1 MFSVNKN
8 VESIQKLL
16 LELKNYYLLQKKFI
30 RLDTAEKLTVILSAI
45 GIALIILI
53 LVSFICFFGTL
64 AFAFYLGNVLNNVPL
79 GFIIVAGIM
88 TLALLIFYLNRK
100 KFVVEPLARFIGRLF
115 IQEQNTENHGTES
128 PNAEQQ
134 NVHP

>member
-16 LELKNYYLLQKKFI
+16 LEFKNYYLLQKKFI

-53 LVSFICFFGTL
+53 LVALICFFGTL
-64 AFAFYLGNVLNNVPL
+64 ALAFYLGNTLNNIPL
-79 GFIIVAGIM
+79 GFIIVAGII
-88 TLALLIFYLNRK
+88 AFVLLIFYWNRK
-100 KFVVEPLARFIGRLF
+100 KFVVEPLARFIGQLF
-115 IQEQNTENHGTES
+115 ASEPNKTEDHGTES
-128 PNAEQQ
+128 QNAR
-134 NVHP
+134 

>member
-16 LELKNYYLLQKKFI
+16 LEFKNYYLLQKKFI

-53 LVSFICFFGTL
+53 LVALICFFGTL
-64 AFAFYLGNVLNNVPL
+64 ALAFYLGNTLNNIPL
-79 GFIIVAGIM
+79 GFIIVAGII
-88 TLALLIFYLNRK
+88 AFVLLIFYWNRK
-100 KFVVEPLARFIGRLF
+100 RFVVEPLARFIGQLF
-115 IQEQNTENHGTES
+115 ASEPNKTEYHGTES
-128 PNAEQQ
+128 QNAR
-134 NVHP
+134 

>member
-53 LVSFICFFGTL
+53 LVALICFFGTL
-64 AFAFYLGNVLNNVPL
+64 ALAFYLGNVLDNVPL
-79 GFIIVAGIM
+79 GFILVAAF
-88 TLALLIFYLNRK
+88 LVLVLLVFYVKRK
-100 KFVVEPLARFIGRLF
+100 AFVIEPIARFIGQLF
-115 IQEQNTENHGTES
+115 IPEQNQEDHGTEDQ
-128 PNAEQQ
+128 NAE
-134 NVHP
+134 

>member
-16 LELKNYYLLQKKFI
+16 LEFKNYYLLQKKFI

-53 LVSFICFFGTL
+53 LVALICFFGTL
-64 AFAFYLGNVLNNVPL
+64 ALAFYLGNVLNNVPL
-79 GFIIVAGIM
+79 GFIIVAAFLVLVLILFYAKRK
-88 TLALLIFYLNRK
+88 TL
-100 KFVVEPLARFIGRLF
+100 VVEPLARFIGQLF
-115 IQEQNTENHGTES
+115 IPEQNQEDHGTD
-128 PNAEQQ
+128 NKDAE
-134 NVHP
+134 

>member
-53 LVSFICFFGTL
+53 LVALICFFGTL
-64 AFAFYLGNVLNNVPL
+64 ALAFYLGNVLDNVPL
-79 GFIIVAGIM
+79 GFIIVAAF
-88 TLALLIFYLNRK
+88 LVLVLLFFYAKRK
-100 KFVVEPLARFIGRLF
+100 SFIVEPIARFIGQLF
-115 IQEQNTENHGTES
+115 IPEQNQEDHGTEDK
-128 PNAEQQ
+128 NAE
-134 NVHP
+134 

>member
-53 LVSFICFFGTL
+53 LVALICFFGTL
-64 AFAFYLGNVLNNVPL
+64 ALAFYLGNVLDNVPL
-79 GFIIVAGIM
+79 GFILVAAF
-88 TLALLIFYLNRK
+88 LVLVLLFFYVKRK
-100 KFVVEPLARFIGRLF
+100 AFVIEPIARFIGQLF
-115 IQEQNTENHGTES
+115 IPEQNQENHGTEDQ
-128 PNAEQQ
+128 NAE
-134 NVHP
+134 

>member
-16 LELKNYYLLQKKFI
+16 LEFKNYYLLQKKFI

-53 LVSFICFFGTL
+53 LVALICFFGTL
-64 AFAFYLGNVLNNVPL
+64 ALAFYLGNTLNNIPL
-79 GFIIVAGIM
+79 GFIIVAGII
-88 TLALLIFYLNRK
+88 AFVLLIFYWNRK
-100 KFVVEPLARFIGRLF
+100 RFVVEPLARFIGQLF
-115 IQEQNTENHGTES
+115 ASEPNKTEVHGTES
-128 PNAEQQ
+128 QNAR
-134 NVHP
+134 